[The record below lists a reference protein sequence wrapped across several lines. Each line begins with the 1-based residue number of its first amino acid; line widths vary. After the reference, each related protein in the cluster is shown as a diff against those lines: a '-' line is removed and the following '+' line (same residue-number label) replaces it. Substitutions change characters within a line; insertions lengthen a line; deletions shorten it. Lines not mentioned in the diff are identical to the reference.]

1 MLRLM
6 VYLAD
11 IYHVLLA
18 LPVLAESSLA
28 QPEGRFAPGLQPMDD
43 VVFLLRDMSGDATT
57 SGEAT
62 SDEELSEASSDGEG
76 QAPRPRAGRES
87 VFEVLPPTAYGARPA
102 MVSNVLSTR
111 AERERRGG
119 IWGQVRSTGE
129 EGNTSGMS
137 RAELMHNMLRE
148 RLKLPVCD
156 PSGAPYMDSAANVS
170 STSQGMRPD
179 LVMEPA
185 KVEKRGQTKGRE
197 RIALPPSREAEEA
210 LQECLGRVAA
220 CKHRYDGSKKQR
232 LGDASLLPTQY
243 DTQGQ
248 TAYPSTTKGI
258 LALARQRAVRAI
270 RSSIANDCASE
281 QG

>member
-1 MLRLM
+1 
-6 VYLAD
+6 
-11 IYHVLLA
+11 
-18 LPVLAESSLA
+18 
-28 QPEGRFAPGLQPMDD
+28 MDD
-43 VVFLLRDMSGDATT
+43 VVFLLRDMMSGDATT

-62 SDEELSEASSDGEG
+62 SDEELSEASGDGEG
-76 QAPRPRAGRES
+76 QDPGPRPGRTS
-87 VFEVLPPTAYGARPA
+87 VFEVLPPTEEGARPA
-102 MVSNVLSTR
+102 MVSNILSTR
-111 AERERRGG
+111 AERERRGR

-129 EGNTSGMS
+129 EGKTSGMS
-137 RAELMHNMLRE
+137 RAELMHNLLRE

-156 PSGAPYMDSAANVS
+156 PSGAPYMDSAGNVS
-170 STSQGMRPD
+170 SSSQSMCQD

-197 RIALPPSREAEEA
+197 RIALPPSRKAEEA

-232 LGDASLLPTQY
+232 LGDAGLLPTHH

-258 LALARQRAVRAI
+258 LALARQRAVQAI
-270 RSSIANDCASE
+270 RNSIANDCASE
-281 QG
+281 